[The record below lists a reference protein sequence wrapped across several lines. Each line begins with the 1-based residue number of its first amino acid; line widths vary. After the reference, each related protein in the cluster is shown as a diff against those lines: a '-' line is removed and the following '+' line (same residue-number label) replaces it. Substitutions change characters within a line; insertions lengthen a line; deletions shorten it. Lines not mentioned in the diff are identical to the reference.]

1 MIDWFYQASLVVG
14 IVGGI
19 LALLLGLIGRL
30 PSLVSLSPLVLSAVL
45 LIVQA
50 IITGGVLIAGGRS
63 KGDPIEFYGYLIT
76 ALIVAFG
83 AGLWSLAE
91 RTKFSTIILGA
102 ANLTVAVMLYRMWQI
117 WFGS

>member
-1 MIDWFYQASLVVG
+1 MIDWFYQAALVVG
-14 IVGGI
+14 TVGGV
-19 LALLLGLIGRL
+19 LALFLGLIGRL
-30 PSLVSLSPLVLSAVL
+30 PSLVSLSPLALTAL
-45 LIVQA
+45 LLVVQA
-50 IITGGVLIAGGRS
+50 FITAGVLIAGGRS
-63 KGDPIEFYGYLIT
+63 HGDPIEFYGYLIT
-76 ALIVAFG
+76 ALIVAVG